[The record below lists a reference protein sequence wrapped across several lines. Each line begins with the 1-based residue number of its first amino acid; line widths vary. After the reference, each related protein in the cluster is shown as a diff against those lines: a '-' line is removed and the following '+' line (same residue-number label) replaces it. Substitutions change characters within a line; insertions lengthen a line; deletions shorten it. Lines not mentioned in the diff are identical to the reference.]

1 MELCNARTAS
11 EEILAKIWSD
21 VLRVRSI
28 DGDVNFFDIGGDS
41 LKATEVISRIRET
54 LQVDL
59 PLMAFFEDPTV
70 GHLASVVDELK
81 AETAPKALHKVPG
94 QIHFPLSYSQQVFW
108 LLEQQNPGTG
118 LYNTARIF
126 QIRGDVE
133 PGLMEG
139 SLNELRRRHEIL
151 RVRFIQ
157 GVDGPVQI
165 VEAGS
170 PLQLA
175 INDVSSLEGRVRD
188 ETARRLAHETV
199 REPLDVVAGP
209 PLRARLIRVAS
220 QEWLL
225 CIAIHHAVSDGIT
238 GSIFLD
244 ELCTIYDALQ
254 AGEPNPLP
262 ELEVHFTDYAAW
274 ERQCLTDTVLE
285 QELKHWR
292 SVLQDAPTSLTLP
305 SDFARSSEPDRTGHL
320 RSITLPLGVLRDVRA
335 FAQTNGTTLFAALAA
350 AFRILL
356 FRWSEQSDFVLG
368 TIASNRSR
376 GGTERMLGCFVNPL
390 ALRNPLDAGQ
400 SVREVLG
407 RETQCVMEAFA
418 HADAPFTKIVEAINP
433 ERTSNDNP
441 LFNVALL
448 LQNFPAI
455 ARKGRCFEAEHLN
468 LNAEV
473 ALLDLRFIAMETGD
487 GLQVTCEYKTQLFKD
502 DTIDTLLNSYSHVL
516 KAIISDPDQPVAAIA
531 LPDSLLQQ
539 AAAARSREQTRVAVI
554 AASFTAEPLEEPLSF
569 LLNKVGMNYRVA
581 FAPYHQLFQQ
591 LLDPASLLRTSDE
604 LKIVL
609 ARFESWLHGES
620 ALRSARPE
628 RLEQIAD
635 ELIAAL
641 RQGDIA
647 GSPLIVCFCPA
658 SRSISEDLS
667 CGERL
672 RSLEIK
678 VADAF
683 VESSSVHVIRSEE
696 ILDLYPVEKYEDE
709 YAKRL
714 GNVPY
719 TTDFFSALGT
729 MLARSMWNL
738 LENRY
743 AAIAID
749 CDGVLWSGT
758 CDAGQQVLVNESHI
772 ALQRALLRQRDAGVL
787 LCLCSKYNEQDVW
800 AAFESNASMPL
811 RRHHITGTAMGSG
824 TTPQKLVSLAD
835 ELGLELDRF
844 MFLNADPAE
853 TSILEAGCPEVLSLQ
868 VPADADEIP
877 TWLKHVWA
885 FDRAAGR
892 KHTFV
897 H

>member
-1 MELCNARTAS
+1 MEVCKARTAS

-59 PLMAFFEDPTV
+59 PLMAFFENPTV
-70 GHLASVVDELK
+70 GHLASVVNELK
-81 AETAPKALHKVPG
+81 SETARRAIHKVPG

-126 QIRGDVE
+126 QIRGDLE
-133 PGLMEG
+133 PGLMERG
-139 SLNELRRRHEIL
+139 LNELRRRHEIL

-175 INDVSSLEGRVRD
+175 INDVSSLEGRARD
-188 ETARRLAHETV
+188 ETARRLALDTV
-199 REPLDVVAGP
+199 REPLDLAAGP

-225 CIAIHHAVSDGIT
+225 CIAIHHAVSDGIS

-254 AGEPNPLP
+254 AAEPNPLP
-262 ELEVHFTDYAAW
+262 ELEIHFTDYAAW
-274 ERQCLTDTVLE
+274 ERQWLTDAVLE

-292 SVLQDAPTSLTLP
+292 SVLQDAPTSLNLP
-305 SDFARSSEPDRTGHL
+305 SDFPRSSEPDRTGRL
-320 RSITLPLGVLRDVRA
+320 RSITLPMGVLRNVRA

-356 FRWSEQSDFVLG
+356 FHWSEQSDFVLG

-376 GGTERMLGCFVNPL
+376 SGTERMYGCFVNPL

-418 HADAPFTKIVEAINP
+418 HSDAPFAKIVEAINP

-455 ARKGRCFEAEHLN
+455 TCKGRCFEAEHLDFE
-468 LNAEV
+468 AEV

-502 DTIDTLLNSYSHVL
+502 ETIDALLDSYSHVL

-531 LPDSLLQQ
+531 LPDSLAQQ
-539 AAAARSREQTRVAVI
+539 AAAACSR
-554 AASFTAEPLEEPLSF
+554 
-569 LLNKVGMNYRVA
+569 
-581 FAPYHQLFQQ
+581 
-591 LLDPASLLRTSDE
+591 
-604 LKIVL
+604 
-609 ARFESWLHGES
+609 
-620 ALRSARPE
+620 
-628 RLEQIAD
+628 
-635 ELIAAL
+635 
-641 RQGDIA
+641 
-647 GSPLIVCFCPA
+647 
-658 SRSISEDLS
+658 
-667 CGERL
+667 
-672 RSLEIK
+672 
-678 VADAF
+678 
-683 VESSSVHVIRSEE
+683 
-696 ILDLYPVEKYEDE
+696 
-709 YAKRL
+709 
-714 GNVPY
+714 
-719 TTDFFSALGT
+719 
-729 MLARSMWNL
+729 
-738 LENRY
+738 
-743 AAIAID
+743 
-749 CDGVLWSGT
+749 
-758 CDAGQQVLVNESHI
+758 
-772 ALQRALLRQRDAGVL
+772 
-787 LCLCSKYNEQDVW
+787 
-800 AAFESNASMPL
+800 
-811 RRHHITGTAMGSG
+811 
-824 TTPQKLVSLAD
+824 
-835 ELGLELDRF
+835 
-844 MFLNADPAE
+844 
-853 TSILEAGCPEVLSLQ
+853 
-868 VPADADEIP
+868 
-877 TWLKHVWA
+877 
-885 FDRAAGR
+885 
-892 KHTFV
+892 
-897 H
+897 